1 MASASAESPNKDQS
15 NNMTFNLIVM
25 GATSVGKTSL
35 INQFV
40 QGKNKSPSTE
50 NTKDFYSCKITDGD
64 LNVCVDILDTHGDL
78 EFPQMMKLAIQ
89 TGDAFVLVYAVDDKT
104 SFQRVCCIRD
114 MVLKWKSKE
123 KKNTIIVVVCNKM
136 DLDVPNRS
144 PPKEVAETV
153 VERDWGQSHMEITT
167 RDKDAVDKVFKEV
180 IQRHI
185 WACGGSA
192 ASGQRKMTSPVE
204 MIHKLRRRLTLRR
217 LKPSS

>member
-1 MASASAESPNKDQS
+1 MASASADKDQC

-35 INQFV
+35 ISQFV
-40 QGKNKSPSTE
+40 HGKTKSPSADS
-50 NTKDFYSCKITDGD
+50 TKDFYSCKITDGD

-104 SFQRVCCIRD
+104 SFERVNCIRD

-123 KKNTIIVVVCNKM
+123 KKNTIIIVVCNKM
-136 DLDVPNRS
+136 DLNVPDRS
-144 PPKEVAETV
+144 PPKEVVEAV
-153 VERDWGQSHMEITT
+153 VEMDWGHSYMEITT
-167 RDKDAVDKVFKEV
+167 RDKEAVDKVFKEV

-185 WACGGSA
+185 WSCGGGA

-204 MIHKLRRRLTLRR
+204 MIHKLRRRLTLKK
-217 LKPSS
+217 LKPAS